1 MAFGSGHYQGI
12 PVSSLSCHTEKERL
26 RVIQGLLGDG
36 VFCVRLAEEH
46 VLLGKVYERLGD
58 LQG

>member
-1 MAFGSGHYQGI
+1 
-12 PVSSLSCHTEKERL
+12 VSSLSCHTEKERL